1 MNRKTTPS
9 NTEFASLVRTAIR
22 QTPLATPKESVMQL
36 IKKFAHNYRVNTKL
50 PEELQGYMLS

>member
-22 QTPLATPKESVMQL
+22 QTPLAAPAESVVSL
-36 IKKFAHNYRVNTKL
+36 VKKFAHNYRANTKL
-50 PEELQGYMLS
+50 PEGLQGYILS